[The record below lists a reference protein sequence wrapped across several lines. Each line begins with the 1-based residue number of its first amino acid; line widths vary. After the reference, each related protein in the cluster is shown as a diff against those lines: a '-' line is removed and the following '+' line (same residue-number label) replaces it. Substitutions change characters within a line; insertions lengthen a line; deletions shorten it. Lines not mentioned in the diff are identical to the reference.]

1 MRKRIMVI
9 GPDDMDKEK
18 LTRLIEGTSSLP
30 RVNSMVYLD
39 QTIQVPSSY
48 LRGAGMMKHIIATQQ
63 NASAILM
70 VLSAE
75 RRFPVYSPNF
85 AKVFRIPSIGIIL
98 IEKDTNRDQ
107 DIASCRAEL
116 KAAKVGC
123 IQEVNLNNPQQYQEL
138 LHTIRLI
145 KEGMI

>member
-1 MRKRIMVI
+1 MII
-9 GPDDMDKEK
+9 GPDDVDKEK
-18 LTRLIEGTSSLP
+18 VTRLIEERASLP
-30 RVNSMVYLD
+30 RVNSIVYLD

-75 RRFPVYSPNF
+75 RTFPVYSPNF
-85 AKVFRIPSIGIIL
+85 AKAFRIPSIGIIL
-98 IEKDTNRDQ
+98 VEDANRNQ
-107 DIASCRAEL
+107 EIARCRAEL
-116 KAAKVGC
+116 EAAKVEM
-123 IQEVNLNNPQQYQEL
+123 IQEVNLTNSKQCQDF

-145 KEGMI
+145 KERMI